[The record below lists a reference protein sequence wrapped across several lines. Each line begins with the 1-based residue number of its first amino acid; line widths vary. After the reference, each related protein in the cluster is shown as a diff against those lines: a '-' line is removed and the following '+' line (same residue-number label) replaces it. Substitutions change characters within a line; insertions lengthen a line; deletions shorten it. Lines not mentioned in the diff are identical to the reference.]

1 MNVRRSQAVG
11 DICRSAGV
19 TCKHG
24 RGVTSRRL
32 TSGYGVVAARLHG
45 AAGDTCI
52 PTHAG
57 ISFFVSCHVH
67 PSHSSKLRSVLCATV
82 RGALPIIGKL
92 NNRSV
97 RLVWSI
103 YFYGI
108 GFSSQHT
115 GILHRKR
122 FFDIGGTRLLR
133 LCSVPLVPPAR
144 PRKANS
150 PCFLLLRVV

>member
-19 TCKHG
+19 TYKHG
-24 RGVTSRRL
+24 RGVASRRL

-57 ISFFVSCHVH
+57 ISFFCVL
-67 PSHSSKLRSVLCATV
+67 PRPPKPLIQIALRTV
-82 RGALPIIGKL
+82 CDGAQSPPIIGKL